1 MHTGR
6 RQKQTNSITYYSP
19 DQVKQS
25 LIESGIDI
33 QYELDN
39 DLMIFCPFHNNTRSP
54 AGEVSKDTGI
64 FWCFSCQESKD
75 LPEVIMQSSKRSYF
89 EAMRLIDSFKDSRNL
104 LDRISSTLETKKEF
118 KEFDIKLIYKLNDNL
133 MANEQAQLYLSN
145 RGILKSSWEKYRLGY
160 SENQNMITIPVH
172 SPDGLCIGFVGRSI
186 EGKRFKNSTDLPK
199 SKTLFNLWRNK
210 RQDKVFVV
218 ESSFDAI
225 MIEQAG
231 GHAVATLGASI
242 SKDQRALLKQY
253 FNQVIALG
261 DNDEAGQNM
270 SNKLLTE
277 LGPEKCIVG
286 VLPKNIKDVSDLNQQ
301 ELRRFVAQFDN
312 IVVSML
318 QYK

>member
-6 RQKQTNSITYYSP
+6 RQKQANNIIYYSP
-19 DQVKQS
+19 EQVKQS
-25 LIESGIDI
+25 LIASGIDI

-75 LPEVIMQSSKRSYF
+75 LPEVIMQASSRSYF
-89 EAMRLIDSFKDSRNL
+89 ESVRLIDSFKDSRNL

-118 KEFDIKLIYKLNDNL
+118 KEFDVKLIYKLNENL
-133 MANEQAQLYLSN
+133 LNSQEAQNYLLQ
-145 RGILKSSWEKYRLGY
+145 RGINKSSWETYRLGY
-160 SENQNMITIPVH
+160 SENQKMITIPVH
-172 SPDGLCIGFVGRSI
+172 SPDGLCLGFVGRSI

-242 SKDQRALLKQY
+242 SKDQRKLLNQY
-253 FNQVIALG
+253 FNQIVALG
-261 DNDEAGQNM
+261 DNDEAGKNM

-277 LGPEKCIVG
+277 LGPEKCVVG
-286 VLPKNIKDVSDLNQQ
+286 VLPKNIKDVSDLNSQ
-301 ELRRFVAQFDN
+301 ELKRFVAQFDN

-318 QYK
+318 QYR